1 MESGKGLGSKIGFPT
16 LNINW
21 APDLQPRLGVY
32 AVKVGRLG
40 STERIPAVANF
51 GLRPTVEDATAPR
64 LEAHVLGVCSFGA
77 GDELT
82 VEWQSFLRAEMKF
95 ADVDALQSQIAQ
107 DREQAKTWFG
117 LA

>member
-1 MESGKGLGSKIGFPT
+1 
-16 LNINW
+16 
-21 APDLQPRLGVY
+21 
-32 AVKVGRLG
+32 
-40 STERIPAVANF
+40 
-51 GLRPTVEDATAPR
+51 
-64 LEAHVLGVCSFGA
+64 
-77 GDELT
+77 